1 MGGPITD
8 VPEAIDAALEVRARV
23 GVATE
28 DPLPCVL
35 RLAEEELGVHVVVA
49 KDLPPGTSGF
59 YLPRPD
65 ARPLVAVNGAHH
77 VVRQRFTVAHEVGH
91 HVLRHGAAPRVV
103 RAPVPIAPTAAVTAA
118 GPDGPSTPD
127 GSASV
132 EGPTRAADGSTSPDG
147 PTLAGPARAFPAS
160 GGSTGGG
167 TAEVASASA
176 GAGGTAE
183 VLVPYRPPRSTDPRE
198 RAANAFAAELLCPA
212 AGARAAAATHAAEP
226 GIVDFDLVVR
236 ISAAFGL
243 SAASVLARLETAEVL
258 TDPLPRAALQE
269 RVVRGEHVSR
279 YGELGLGVLE
289 DELEAIRRAGVLPRL
304 PEGVDGDLL
313 LTVTAPSSPT
323 IAVDP
328 TVRRLRELLGLPA

>member
-8 VPEAIDAALEVRARV
+8 VPDAIDAALEVRARA
-23 GVATE
+23 GIPPE

-35 RLAEEELGVHVVVA
+35 RLAEEELDVHVVVA

-59 YLPRPD
+59 YLPRSD

-103 RAPVPIAPTAAVTAA
+103 RAPVPIGPATLDPGSSGATSSVPTPVPGTPAATRSADTAA
-118 GPDGPSTPD
+118 
-127 GSASV
+127 
-132 EGPTRAADGSTSPDG
+132 
-147 PTLAGPARAFPAS
+147 
-160 GGSTGGG
+160 
-167 TAEVASASA
+167 
-176 GAGGTAE
+176 AGGTAE

-212 AGARAAAATHAAEP
+212 AGARAAAVAHAAQP
-226 GIVDFDLVVR
+226 GVVDFDLVVR

-269 RVVRGEHVSR
+269 RVGRGEHVPR
-279 YGELGLGVLE
+279 YGDLGLSVLE

-323 IAVDP
+323 TAVDP